1 MTGSQTIIHR
11 SRFVDFTPGNITSI
25 AFSHRSNLEKLTP
38 SDLRVAIG
46 RSNGDIEIWNPRN
59 NWFQE
64 VTIPGGKG
72 RSVEGLCWCNI
83 SGEPLRLF
91 SIGGSTVIT
100 EWNLATGE
108 VLKNYDCNAGVI
120 WSLAIND
127 NMDKLAVG
135 CDNGT
140 VVIIDISGGPGALE
154 HDTILVRQESRILT
168 LTWNKN
174 DYVIGG
180 CSDGRIRVWNCIPN
194 SESRGRLLHTMKVDK
209 AKNESTLVWS
219 ILYLPA
225 TNQIV
230 SGDSTG
236 SVKFWDFQYAT
247 LSSSFKPHNADVLC
261 LATDVTNTHVF
272 TAGVDRKIF
281 QFTRNIS
288 NNQKGNDNKKWVNSS
303 NRLLHGNDVRA
314 LAGYQ
319 SKGADFLVS
328 GGVEKTIVVSSMSSY
343 AEGNYRKMPLIEPFT
358 KNVLIN
364 KEQRLVIMW
373 HETTIKIWVIG
384 DDLDF
389 DKNYKL
395 VCKLVLKDDQNISN
409 CALSPDGQVLVVS
422 RNYTTKLFHLQPED
436 GKLKVTKL
444 DNDLLLKTGTR
455 VAKFID
461 NSKIIFCTADDELVS
476 LDLES
481 DNDEKFEY
489 IETSDVQSTKSGIK
503 VPYINNIHQLDV
515 TNKFVVISRGC
526 GIVDLI
532 NLETNE
538 TKCLVRLTNFIT
550 AMKINERKNTVIV
563 VTADNKIYEFNLIQN
578 AEETNAEEESSSS
591 SSSSLLTEWSKHNTE
606 NLPKQFTNAKEKCQ
620 GVVFSN
626 INENIAWFWGANWV
640 SRFDTSVDLSVNNK
654 RKQKKRTRDNL
665 TITDESNFMSY
676 EDEDDEDID
685 LDLDE
690 TMDALDTSNNR
701 LKSLGNNKGAMDRKV
716 FFFTDKYRPI
726 LYFDFISDNELVVV
740 ERPPSMIDGQ
750 RKAFHL
756 PKIVF

>member
-1 MTGSQTIIHR
+1 MTGPQTIIHR

-64 VTIPGGKG
+64 LTIPGGKG
-72 RSVEGLCWCNI
+72 RSIEGLCWCNI

-127 NMDKLAVG
+127 DMNKLAVG

-140 VVIIDISGGPGALE
+140 VVIIDISGGSGVLE

-174 DYVIGG
+174 DFVIGG
-180 CSDGRIRVWNCIPN
+180 CSDGRIRVWNCIQDN
-194 SESRGRLLHTMKVDK
+194 ESRGRLLHTMKVDK

-261 LATDVTNTHVF
+261 LTTDVTNTHVF

-288 NNQKGNDNKKWVNSS
+288 NNNNQKGNDNKKWINSS

-343 AEGNYRKMPLIEPFT
+343 AEGNYRKMPLVEPFT

-364 KEQRLVIMW
+364 KEQRLLVMW

-409 CALSPDGQVLVVS
+409 CTLSPDGQVLVVS
-422 RNYTTKLFHLQPED
+422 RNYTTKLFHLQPEE
-436 GKLKVTKL
+436 GKLIVTKL

-455 VAKFID
+455 IAKFID
-461 NSKIIFCTADDELVS
+461 NSKIIFCTTDDELVS

-503 VPYINNIHQLDV
+503 VPYINNIHQLDS
-515 TNKFVVISRGC
+515 TAKFAVISRGC

-532 NLETNE
+532 NLETKE

-550 AMKINERKNTVIV
+550 AMKINEKRNTVIV
-563 VTADNKIYEFNLIQN
+563 VTADNKIYEFNIIQKM
-578 AEETNAEEESSSS
+578 EETADED
-591 SSSSLLTEWSKHNTE
+591 SSSSLLTMWSKHNTE

-620 GVVFSN
+620 GVTFSN
-626 INENIAWFWGANWV
+626 INENIAWFWGANWI
-640 SRFDTSVDLSVNNK
+640 SRFDLSVDLPISNK

-676 EDEDDEDID
+676 EDEEDEDID
-685 LDLDE
+685 LDLDDN
-690 TMDALDTSNNR
+690 MDTLHTSNNR
-701 LKSLGNNKGAMDRKV
+701 LKSLGTNKNTMDRKV

-726 LYFDFISDNELVVV
+726 LYFDFISDKELVVV
-740 ERPPSMIDGQ
+740 ERPPSMIENQ

>member
-1 MTGSQTIIHR
+1 MTGNQTIIHR

-38 SDLRVAIG
+38 SDLRVVVG

-64 VTIPGGKG
+64 LTIPGGKG
-72 RSVEGLCWCNI
+72 RSIEGLCWCNI

-100 EWNLATGE
+100 EWNLTTGE

-140 VVIIDISGGPGALE
+140 VVIIDISGGPGVME
-154 HDTILVRQESRILT
+154 HDTILTRQESRILT

-174 DYVIGG
+174 DFIIGG
-180 CSDGRIRVWNCIPN
+180 CSDGRIRVWNAIPGN
-194 SESRGRLLHTMKVDK
+194 EARGRLINTMKVDK
-209 AKNESTLVWS
+209 SKNESTLVWS

-247 LSSSFKPHNADVLC
+247 LLSSFKPHNADVLC
-261 LATDVTNTHVF
+261 LTTDVTNTHVF

-281 QFTRNIS
+281 QFTRNTGAG
-288 NNQKGNDNKKWVNSS
+288 NNNNKKWINSC

-314 LAGYQ
+314 IAGYQ

-328 GGVEKTIVVSSMSSY
+328 GGVEKTMVVCSMSSF
-343 AEGNYRKMPLIEPFT
+343 ADGNYRKMPLVEPFT
-358 KNVLIN
+358 KNVLVN
-364 KEQRLVIMW
+364 KEQRLVVMW
-373 HETTIKIWVIG
+373 HETTIKIWIVG
-384 DDLDF
+384 EELDYE
-389 DKNYKL
+389 KNYKL

-422 RNYTTKLFHLQPED
+422 RNYTTKVFHLQPED
-436 GKLKVTKL
+436 GKLHVTKL
-444 DNDLLLKTGTR
+444 DNELLSKTGTR
-455 VAKFID
+455 MTKFVD
-461 NSKIIFCTADDELVS
+461 NSKIILCTAEDKLVL

-481 DNDEKFEY
+481 DDDEKFQEF
-489 IETSDVQSTKSGIK
+489 ETSEVQSTKSGIK
-503 VPYINNIHQLDV
+503 VPYINNIHQLDA
-515 TNKFVVISRGC
+515 TNKVIVLSRGC

-532 NLETNE
+532 NLETKE
-538 TKCLVRLTNFIT
+538 SKCLVRLTNFIT
-550 AMKINERKNTVIV
+550 AIKINEKRNSVMV
-563 VTADNKIYEFNLIQN
+563 VTAENKIYEFNISMDSEN
-578 AEETNAEEESSSS
+578 EKTESNNDEETST
-591 SSSSLLTEWSKHNTE
+591 SLLTKWSKLNTE
-606 NLPKQFTNAKEKCQ
+606 NIPKQFKNSKEKCQ
-620 GVVFSN
+620 GITCSD
-626 INENIAWFWGANWV
+626 INENLVWFWGANWIC
-640 SRFDTSVDLSVNNK
+640 RIDLSVDLPVNNK
-654 RKQKKRTRDNL
+654 RKQKKRNRDTL

-676 EDEDDEDID
+676 EDDEEEDID
-685 LDLDE
+685 MDLEDNLDMSE
-690 TMDALDTSNNR
+690 TSHR
-701 LKSLGNNKGAMDRKV
+701 LKNLSSNKGTVDKKI
-716 FFFTDKYRPI
+716 FFFSDKYRPI
-726 LYFDFISDNELVVV
+726 LYFDAISDNEIVIV
-740 ERPPSMIDGQ
+740 ERPASMIEGKPKRFQ
-750 RKAFHL
+750 Q